1 MKQILIFILLF
12 SFKLAYAQDL
22 QFYQEDLDFKIEGNY
37 FYVDGLYYF
46 RNTSSKVIKRRL
58 IYPFP
63 QDEAYG
69 EVDSIFVINLQDS
82 LNEMNLQ
89 NNIKGSSFIV
99 NIEPDTTAIYRICY
113 RQELKGTK
121 AEYIL
126 TTTQTWGSP
135 FEQVNYTLEFPKEFS
150 LDSISYM
157 PDSLREEKEKYIFFW
172 HKEDF
177 MPNKNFEF
185 NYKKLEEILN
195 GRKS

>member
-1 MKQILIFILLF
+1 MKHILIFILLV
-12 SFKLAYAQDL
+12 SFKLAQAQDL

-46 RNTSSKVIKRRL
+46 RNTSSKVINRRL
-58 IYPFP
+58 FYPFP
-63 QDEAYG
+63 QDETYG

-89 NNIKGSSFIV
+89 NNIKGSSFTIT
-99 NIEPDTTAIYRICY
+99 IEPDTTAIYRICY

-177 MPNKNFEF
+177 MPNKNFEI
-185 NYKKLEEILN
+185 NYEKPEGILN
-195 GRKS
+195 GRK

>member
-1 MKQILIFILLF
+1 MKQLLIFILLF
-12 SFKLAYAQDL
+12 SFKLAHAQSL

-46 RNTSSKVIKRRL
+46 RNTSSKVITRRL

-82 LNEMNLQ
+82 LNEMNVQ
-89 NNIKGSSFIV
+89 NNIKGSSFTIT
-99 NIEPDTTAIYRICY
+99 IEPDTTAIYRICY

-177 MPNKNFEF
+177 MPNKNFEI
-185 NYKKLEEILN
+185 NYEKPEEILN
-195 GRKS
+195 GRE

>member
-1 MKQILIFILLF
+1 LKHIIIFILLF
-12 SFKLAYAQDL
+12 SFKLVQAQDL

-46 RNTSSKVIKRRL
+46 RNTSSKVINRRL
-58 IYPFP
+58 FYPFP
-63 QDEAYG
+63 QDETYG

-82 LNEMNLQ
+82 LAETNLR
-89 NNIKGSSFIV
+89 NNLKGSSFTI
-99 NIEPDTTAIYRICY
+99 NIKPDTIAIYRIFY
-113 RQELKGTK
+113 RQELKGIK

-135 FEQVNYTLEFPKEFS
+135 FEQANYTLELPKEFS
-150 LDSISYM
+150 LDSISYI

-185 NYKKLEEILN
+185 NYKKLEEF
-195 GRKS
+195 